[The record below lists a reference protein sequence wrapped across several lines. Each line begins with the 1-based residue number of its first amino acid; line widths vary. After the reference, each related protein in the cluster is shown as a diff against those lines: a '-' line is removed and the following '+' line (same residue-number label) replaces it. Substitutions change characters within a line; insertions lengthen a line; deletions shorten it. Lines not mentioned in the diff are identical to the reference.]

1 MSNRVVHFEI
11 PSDNPEKAIEF
22 FKEVFGWGF
31 QKFGDF
37 DYWLVMTGDEKSPGI
52 NGGLMKKN
60 DPKQPVTNS
69 ISVQN
74 LDEMVK
80 KVEKAG
86 GKIVV
91 PRTPIPGVGYYAY
104 FTDLDGNI
112 HGIMQDDKTAK

>member
-1 MSNRVVHFEI
+1 MNNRVTHFEI
-11 PSDNPEKAIEF
+11 PSDNPEKAISF
-22 FKEVFGWGF
+22 FKNVFGWNF
-31 QKFGDF
+31 QKFGNF

-69 ISVQN
+69 ISVKN
-74 LDEMVK
+74 LDEMILK
-80 KVEKAG
+80 IEKAG

-91 PRTPIPGVGYYAY
+91 PKTPIPGVGYYSY

-112 HGIMQDDKTAK
+112 HGIMQDERSAR